1 MALDRAAARKANAG
15 VGGTAKAWR
24 GNAKSEASAGGGRAS
39 GSPSPTATRAAA
51 FGDLHT
57 ATELAAALA
66 ALGHEVELL
75 EVAGERWRE
84 SVDAVDV
91 FVSLHDRLDLGEVPD
106 RVVTAAWVRNWTD
119 RWIGRP
125 WFRGYD
131 TVFASSQ
138 ASAELIAER
147 TGIEA
152 GLLPLATNPERFR
165 PLPAAPELRA
175 DLMFA
180 GNHWGRERIVADVL
194 PRVAESFDVRVY
206 GKGWEDVPGMGPLS
220 AGPLPYEKLPLAYSS
235 SALVVDDSAPHTRRF
250 GAVNSRVFDALACGV
265 PVDLERRGWN
275 SRDLRREI
283 LGLARCRLTRSARPR
298 GEGRSRPC
306 SSCRPRSPCRG
317 AGRPHLRTPRPAA
330 LQRAGSGL
338 GSA

>member
-1 MALDRAAARKANAG
+1 M
-15 VGGTAKAWR
+15 
-24 GNAKSEASAGGGRAS
+24 EASAGGGRAS

-125 WFRGYD
+125 WFRAYD
-131 TVFASSQ
+131 TVFASSR

-180 GNHWGRERIVADVL
+180 GNNWGGERTVADVL

-206 GKGWEDVPGMGPLS
+206 GKGWEEVPGMGPLS
-220 AGPLPYEKLPLAYSS
+220 AGPLPYEELPLAYSS

-265 PVDLERRGWN
+265 PVASNDEAGTREIFGERFLVWRDADSLEALAREAKDDPARLRAVA
-275 SRDLRREI
+275 RDLRAEV
-283 LGLARCRLTRSARPR
+283 LAGHTYAHRARQLSSA
-298 GEGRSRPC
+298 
-306 SSCRPRSPCRG
+306 
-317 AGRPHLRTPRPAA
+317 LA
-330 LQRAGSGL
+330 LA
-338 GSA
+338 